1 MTDPYRPKGLSS
13 AVCYRDAKAAFRWLE
28 AAFGF
33 EPLFVI
39 LDADGNL
46 GHSEMTF
53 GNSVVMVGNEWSA
66 DHKSPKS
73 VGGKNTQTVHVQ
85 LAQGEDLD
93 AHCERARKAGA
104 QILQEPQTQF
114 YGDRTYRA
122 RDPEGHIWTF
132 GVTEKRMT
140 PEEWD
145 KASGLTTKKRLDWTP
160 ASTRPS
166 RRSPPSLVRV
176 GMAWQA
182 AAPGGRARAR
192 ARPAGAGD
200 VPASAPFEAEAV
212 SEQWRARSASSIWT
226 GIRADFVNKTLQI
239 HSDQPAR
246 AHDSVALDP

>member
-13 AVCYRDAKAAFRWLE
+13 AVCYLDAKAAFRWLE
-28 AAFGF
+28 EAFGF

-85 LAQGEDLD
+85 LAEGD
-93 AHCERARKAGA
+93 ERARAAGA
-104 QILQEPQTQF
+104 EILQEPETQF
-114 YGDRTYRA
+114 YGDRNYRA

-140 PEEWD
+140 PQEWD
-145 KASGLTTKKRLDWTP
+145 KASGLTTKNRLD
-160 ASTRPS
+160 
-166 RRSPPSLVRV
+166 
-176 GMAWQA
+176 
-182 AAPGGRARAR
+182 
-192 ARPAGAGD
+192 
-200 VPASAPFEAEAV
+200 
-212 SEQWRARSASSIWT
+212 
-226 GIRADFVNKTLQI
+226 
-239 HSDQPAR
+239 
-246 AHDSVALDP
+246 